1 VEEPSQ
7 IVELLT
13 PIEIVGSVFTVTVT
27 AAFDEH
33 PVAVI
38 KPVTA

>member
-1 VEEPSQ
+1 M
-7 IVELLT
+7 VELVT
-13 PIEIVGSVFTVTVT
+13 AIDTVGSVFTVTVT

-38 KPVTA
+38 KPVTV